1 MKSLGPISFPILA
14 NTAYSFADTISRA
27 GEIPTNL
34 SLPLDTAQA
43 GLFYKFKPSYISSW
57 LPPPCWVYLLPGTG
71 PRYSLLLSYTANPKG
86 PAALLVPL

>member
-1 MKSLGPISFPILA
+1 MAELSVDGQATANMITKYMKSLGPISFPILA

-43 GLFYKFKPSYISSW
+43 GLFYKFKPSYISS
-57 LPPPCWVYLLPGTG
+57 
-71 PRYSLLLSYTANPKG
+71 
-86 PAALLVPL
+86 